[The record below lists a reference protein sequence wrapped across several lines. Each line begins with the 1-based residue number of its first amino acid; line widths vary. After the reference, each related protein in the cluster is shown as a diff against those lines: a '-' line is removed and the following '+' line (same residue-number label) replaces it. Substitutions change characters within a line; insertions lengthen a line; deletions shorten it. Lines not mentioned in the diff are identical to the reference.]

1 MHENSFGSAETKP
14 PLIWTETFC
23 GKGKTDRVNE
33 GASYVS
39 SRAQRLAMRHKHHAV
54 ALNAFSANCSF
65 GTQEKTLLKQDLPKA
80 LNSTASKVVLQAASS
95 EYIKLMGRNKTIEEN
110 WVNLMHP

>member
-1 MHENSFGSAETKP
+1 MHENSFGSTETKP

-65 GTQEKTLLKQDLPKA
+65 GTQNTSEAGLTQ
-80 LNSTASKVVLQAASS
+80 SS
-95 EYIKLMGRNKTIEEN
+95 QQYSQQSSPSGC
-110 WVNLMHP
+110 